1 MNNFLD
7 NIENNKIDNISNLIN
22 EIEPFKYEKVDDIN
36 VSDVNKMLTDML
48 LLDMS
53 EIEDLFDKK

>member
-1 MNNFLD
+1 MNDFLD

>member
-1 MNNFLD
+1 MNDFLD

-53 EIEDLFDKK
+53 EIEDLFVKK

>member
-1 MNNFLD
+1 MNDFLD

-22 EIEPFKYEKVDDIN
+22 EIEPFKYEKVDD
-36 VSDVNKMLTDML
+36 SAVNKMLTDML
-48 LLDMS
+48 LLDM